1 MPNILRRL
9 GKMTRIV
16 QATSTL
22 TRMASHQAAAAPKH
36 ARKMSM
42 WSNFAKDLSRE
53 ETWPFFGAQ
62 PLP

>member
-1 MPNILRRL
+1 
-9 GKMTRIV
+9 MTPIV